1 MSTLGERL
9 KTLREGAKKD
19 QKDVADLLEVDV
31 GTVSR
36 WERDKGYPHA
46 LHITKLA
53 RHFGVTTDHI
63 LLGEPVEEQVRS
75 LEFHRFLGTAS
86 GRWAQEHGL
95 VKMLLSIDYPI
106 PPTVKTYQTIVTAWR
121 VSQEQAEDEH
131 DDTDPAKKP

>member
-9 KTLREGAKKD
+9 RALREGAKRE

-46 LHITKLA
+46 LHVAKLA

-75 LEFHRFLGTAS
+75 LEFHRFLMTAA

-95 VKMLLSIDYPI
+95 VDMLLSIDYPV

-121 VSQEQAEDEH
+121 VSQEQAEDELE
-131 DDTDPAKKP
+131 DTELTKKP